1 MESGKPIIGINLK
14 AYSQAIGMNAVKITK
29 AAEDVSKTYGCEIF
43 VCVMPTDLR
52 MVKSSVSSIKVFG
65 QHMDPVEDG
74 AYTGHITPLALKDA
88 GADGVMLN
96 HSERR
101 LRLDQI
107 DECVKLAVK
116 HGLKTLVCANTPL
129 EAKAVSCFDID
140 MVAVEPPELIGGKV
154 SVSTAKPEVIKN
166 TVKEVRDVNKYVK
179 ILVGAGI
186 KNSVD
191 VKKSLVLGADGVLLA
206 SAVAK
211 AQDPKKAIE
220 NLIV

>member
-1 MESGKPIIGINLK
+1 MESDKLVMGINLK
-14 AYSQAIGMNAVKITK
+14 AYSSAMGVRAVKIAR
-29 AAEDVSKTYGCEIF
+29 AAEEMSKAYGCEIF

-52 MVKSSVSSIKVFG
+52 MVKASASSIKIFA

-74 AYTGHITPLALKDA
+74 AFTGHITPLALKDA

-107 DECVKLAVK
+107 DECVNLAVK
-116 HGLKTLVCANTPL
+116 HNLKTLVCANTPL
-129 EAKAVSCFDID
+129 EAKAVACFDVD
-140 MVAVEPPELIGGKV
+140 MVAVEPPELIGGRV
-154 SVSTAKPEVIKN
+154 SVSTARPEVVRN
-166 TVKEVRDVNKYVK
+166 TVRMVREVNRYAK

-186 KNSVD
+186 KNALD
-191 VKKSLVLGADGVLLA
+191 VKKSLALGADGVLLA

-211 AQDPKKAIE
+211 AQDPRKAIE